1 MEEAVLTWA
10 HQDDKITTYYVPNIT
25 YTVPCT
31 WLDLYHFW
39 HRTSKFNVEKFK

>member
-10 HQDDKITTYYVPNIT
+10 HQDNKITTKYVPNIT

-39 HRTSKFNVEKFK
+39 HRTSKFNVKKFK